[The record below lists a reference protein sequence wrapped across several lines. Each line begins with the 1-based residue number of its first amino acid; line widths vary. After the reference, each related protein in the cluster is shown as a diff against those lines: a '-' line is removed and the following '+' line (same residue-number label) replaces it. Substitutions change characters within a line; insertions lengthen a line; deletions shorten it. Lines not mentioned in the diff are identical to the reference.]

1 MVCAGFPSLFHRLRQ
16 GWRGLRAIHVK
27 ITGAGY
33 GLGQPQARKD
43 NRKTM
48 EQLCRR
54 SQDLTD
60 SWQRHDWRES
70 FFAPG
75 LVILQALTHDGRT
88 ASGAGLTRDEAFDRC
103 LGETAEILALNR
115 HLRQGGRFD
124 PWSDG
129 LAAHPDPAQAC
140 AAARLEACERAAVAD
155 WWLGRAPAAPVSE
168 SWIAQA
174 GLGARVEAMRQ
185 GAALRRRSDWWQIRT
200 EGQPCVMICRSVS
213 LEGQDPVLGFGCDEE
228 PVAAAEKALR
238 ELLLMEMNLMELLA
252 ARATGD
258 EHGPG
263 EVRARIRGYALHAP
277 RLFPAAAESLPAAP
291 CALVSDFRPAPDC
304 REISEPRAE
313 ISVWL
318 SPGQAASALFSEAT
332 GLPYL

>member
-1 MVCAGFPSLFHRLRQ
+1 
-16 GWRGLRAIHVK
+16 
-27 ITGAGY
+27 
-33 GLGQPQARKD
+33 
-43 NRKTM
+43 M

-54 SQDLTD
+54 SQDLTE

-115 HLRQGGRFD
+115 HLRLGGCFD
-124 PWSDG
+124 PWRDG
-129 LAAHPDPAQAC
+129 LAAHPDPVLAC
-140 AAARLEACERAAVAD
+140 ATARNEARERAAVAD
-155 WWLGRAPAAPVSE
+155 WWLGRSPAAPVSDA
-168 SWIAQA
+168 WIAQA
-174 GLGARVEAMRQ
+174 GLAARVEAMRQ

-200 EGQPCVMICRSVS
+200 EGQACVMICRSVS
-213 LEGQDPVLGFGCDEE
+213 LEGQDPVLGFGCDED

-258 EHGPG
+258 AQGPG

-277 RLFPAAAESLPAAP
+277 RLFPAGADSLPAAP
-291 CALVSDFRPAPDC
+291 CALVPDFRPQPEC
-304 REISEPRAE
+304 REISEPRAAVR
-313 ISVWL
+313 VWL
-318 SPGQAASALFSEAT
+318 SQGDAASALFSEAT